1 MSGVKGKSGRKRKTL
16 TSAQALQSLTQR
28 LPKAIQ
34 VMGDTAEG
42 ILADRLRYEAARDIK
57 DAVLGKPKA
66 AVEIEGGQ
74 ELGAGVV
81 LFLLQVLREERR
93 KALTEGYLLK
103 EGEDGI
109 QRQGNREGES
119 KTEDEALQG

>member
-66 AVEIEGGQ
+66 AVELGGGQ

-81 LFLLQVLREERR
+81 LFLLQVLREERQ
-93 KALTEGYLLK
+93 KMLPEGYYLK
-103 EGEDGI
+103 EGTSGI
-109 QRQGNREGES
+109 QGQGV
-119 KTEDEALQG
+119 TERNDQKEA